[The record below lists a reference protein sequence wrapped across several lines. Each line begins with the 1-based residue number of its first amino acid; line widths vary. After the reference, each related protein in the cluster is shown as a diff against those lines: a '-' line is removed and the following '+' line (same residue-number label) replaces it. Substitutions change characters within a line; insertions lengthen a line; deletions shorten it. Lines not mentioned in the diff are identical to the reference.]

1 MKKNLVQK
9 LVLVLLAGSMMVS
22 MTACSGSSSN
32 TSKADDSKKSE
43 ASEISNSTNN
53 SDVITGGWENNSGA
67 LAIQSNAEAKE
78 AFEKAVKDLKDGKY
92 EAIAL
97 LGQQVV
103 AGTNYSILVRKTT
116 EGSDAK
122 TDYEI
127 VTVYQDLEGNAQI
140 TGSKVLLSDPE
151 EGETGAF
158 EVNTGDY
165 DLSKNQDVNTVFE
178 KGLEGLDGADYE
190 AVAYLG
196 NQVVGGTNYMVLMR
210 ITPVVLNA
218 EPEFGLV
225 TFNQDLDG
233 NVTMLEVQ
241 DLELGT
247 D

>member
-127 VTVYQDLEGNAQI
+127 VTVY
-140 TGSKVLLSDPE
+140 
-151 EGETGAF
+151 
-158 EVNTGDY
+158 
-165 DLSKNQDVNTVFE
+165 
-178 KGLEGLDGADYE
+178 
-190 AVAYLG
+190 
-196 NQVVGGTNYMVLMR
+196 
-210 ITPVVLNA
+210 
-218 EPEFGLV
+218 
-225 TFNQDLDG
+225 
-233 NVTMLEVQ
+233 
-241 DLELGT
+241 
-247 D
+247 